1 MEDSMNNKGIK
12 IVLVASIALNLAFVS
27 GFIIKKLKNNS
38 VKPPAETEIGVDL
51 NIQPD
56 QRKSLNQIF
65 GQFRLQTTKF
75 KQDIL
80 EKRIEIIE
88 ELSNPDIDFQ
98 LLNTKTQELNEYEN
112 QMNNSFVEILV
123 KINNLLD
130 EKQRLS
136 FLFKLSQNW
145 FFMENSTQND

>member
-1 MEDSMNNKGIK
+1 MTSKGLK
-12 IVLVASIALNLAFVS
+12 MVLVASIALNLALAS
-27 GFIIKKLKNNS
+27 GYVLKAFNS
-38 VKPPAETEIGVDL
+38 HPSNSPAETEIGVDL
-51 NIQPD
+51 DIQPD

-75 KQDIL
+75 KQDIV

-88 ELSNPDIDFQ
+88 ELSNPDIDYQ

-112 QMNNSFVEILV
+112 QMNNIFIETLL

-145 FFMENSTQND
+145 FFVETSTQED